1 MNVIHLKLV
10 KLVVMHLKLVKL
22 VVMHLNGFVVSFLPK
37 SCNSSLSIIGN
48 GSNGLHTKQVIVI

>member
-10 KLVVMHLKLVKL
+10 TLVVMHMKLVKL

-37 SCNSSLSIIGN
+37 SCNSSLSKFGN
-48 GSNGLHTKQVIVI
+48 DSNGLHIKQFIGV